1 MPYEPSFRDSHER
14 TKDRVLHAADKI
26 GNSNKDV
33 NSYIEIVLLGENHV
47 RITHRQFN
55 NFGKSIII
63 TDEEYQIVESAF
75 GERSEENA
83 TTLLIRSV
91 FNLEPHKMI
100 KKI

>member
-1 MPYEPSFRDSHER
+1 M
-14 TKDRVLHAADKI
+14 VLHAADKI
-26 GNSNKDV
+26 GNSNNDV
-33 NSYIEIVLLGENHV
+33 NSYIEIVLLRENHV
-47 RITHRQFN
+47 RIAHRQFN

-63 TDEEYQIVESAF
+63 TDEKYQIVESAF